1 MDFYKQS
8 FYIFKRQTDNVSSCS
23 GSCKGPCDRLATKT
37 ENKDNRTTFLSNKK
51 RATVLIS
58 GSTINLHWVIFLFKF
73 LFLRLMVVMDIVML
87 QEEVVEA
94 LVVESLFIIVEG
106 SLMGSLKL
114 LVGTVT

>member
-1 MDFYKQS
+1 
-8 FYIFKRQTDNVSSCS
+8 
-23 GSCKGPCDRLATKT
+23 
-37 ENKDNRTTFLSNKK
+37 
-51 RATVLIS
+51 
-58 GSTINLHWVIFLFKF
+58 
-73 LFLRLMVVMDIVML
+73 MDIVML